1 MAVRLTIMLT
11 ILYMQGSG
19 PQAFLCSKFFIQ
31 GQLHVIESER
41 GQVQNHKQIFGE
53 FYSKFSLSILQ

>member
-1 MAVRLTIMLT
+1 
-11 ILYMQGSG
+11 MQGSG